1 MKGLL
6 NLQKEF
12 QNYVFKRGER
22 MEREVVGTRRASAKT
37 RLGIYSGAY
46 RLRLLEALDTDYPA
60 LRALAGDDEFEKL
73 GYDYIESHPSPY
85 YNMRWYGGELA
96 EFLKITP
103 PYNKHPALSEMA
115 AFEWIMA
122 LAFDAP
128 DDPVVT
134 VEEMAK
140 IPAVAWPALV
150 FAPHAS
156 LQRLNLE
163 WNVPVFWKAVDK
175 KDQHELPL
183 KNEYPVAW
191 VLWRRG
197 LNTYFRSISVQEAWA
212 LDAMRIGNT
221 FAEICSG
228 LCEWID
234 ELQVAQYAAGMLKS
248 WIAEGMITKVS
259 FTGQA
264 PAK

>member
-22 MEREVVGTRRASAKT
+22 MEREVVGTRRASART
-37 RLGIYSGAY
+37 RLGIYSSAY

-60 LRALAGDDEFEKL
+60 LRSLAGDEQFEKL
-73 GYDYIESHPSPY
+73 GYAYIASHPSPY

-103 PYNKHPALSEMA
+103 PYNKHPELSEMA
-115 AFEWIMA
+115 AFEWLMA

-128 DDPVVT
+128 NDPVVT
-134 VEEMAK
+134 VEDMTK
-140 IPAVAWPALV
+140 IPADVWPALV
-150 FAPHAS
+150 FTPHAS

-175 KDQHELPL
+175 KEQPEPPL
-183 KNEYPVAW
+183 KNVFPVGW
-191 VLWRRG
+191 VLWRRE
-197 LNTYFRSISVQEAWA
+197 LNIYFRSMSVEEAWA
-212 LDAMRIGNT
+212 LDAMRSGKT
-221 FAEICSG
+221 FAKICSG

-234 ELQVAQYAAGMLKS
+234 ELQVAQHAAGMLKS
-248 WIAEGMITKVS
+248 WIAEGMITKVP
-259 FTGQA
+259 FTG
-264 PAK
+264 